1 MRKIW
6 KLWDRIK
13 PITRKNP
20 GGIMALGIFV
30 VAFSVFLIGNAFAAL
45 TPTKSIII
53 TSQKTSFEDSKP
65 GSWQVEKSGMWIKRG
80 TARVTFDVNTVL
92 KTNNEATD
100 IIFVFDISGSMNGDK
115 LDRVKSDSVD
125 LVSTLLSDSKN
136 RAALITFDTNS
147 TIVSGFTNDK
157 GTLINQFNN
166 LQYAGDTNYYQALV
180 NVDTLLK
187 DYVKEE
193 DRELI
198 VLFLTDGY
206 PNVDNPNQV
215 MEYQYLKKTYPYIT
229 INGIQYEM
237 GDTILEPIKEI
248 SDNQYYADMKTL
260 NNVLF
265 DASTLQ
271 VPYDEFKIVDY
282 IDNRYF
288 TLDSEDDITVSQG
301 SVKLENVDGKQKVTW
316 TIDSLKSGSDAKLDM
331 DIKLKDEY
339 IGQGGIYSTNESE
352 EVISRIRDASDEDV
366 VSTKTPILS
375 DNYKVTYDGNG
386 PDGAKVSNVPSE
398 ENYYVF
404 DTVSISTKEP
414 SCVGYEFKG
423 WEIVNKNVTKVN
435 DDHFIMPE
443 EDVVIRAKWSKMN
456 VSKSMDGTIST
467 VKTLYKIMQD
477 QSVMDNIK
485 SEFVTNS
492 SGIKFNSTSSNTN
505 GKGVYERAGTEDD
518 KYPIYYYR
526 GDIDNNHVKFA
537 GFCWKAVRTTD
548 TGGVKLIYDGVPDNM
563 GICNNTGE
571 DSLIGTSAF
580 NVEGDS
586 PADVGYMYGT
596 RYVDALQSMGPG
608 NWEEY
613 VGKKNILFGLLDS
626 KSSMTNTNY
635 YYGSSVEYDAT
646 TGQYKLVN
654 AEQSLWSDHY
664 QELVG
669 KYTCF
674 SNTTSCKTPY
684 YIGRSTKSSASYRNF
699 GQEKIGFGQNVIY
712 QNGTYTITDYQEIEL
727 FEFFEN
733 YKDYKDIYICGEGTS
748 DTCSKIYYGYSTGA
762 YNSTGGP
769 YPGYMLAMPMINGET
784 YESLYSQAENTIWIF
799 GNDVMWDGTKYTLVD
814 TIESK
819 PMEWKND
826 RSTIASRYHYTC
838 FSTETTCSQVFYV
851 YEDTESYNHYL
862 TLYGGVDIES
872 AKEKMFTNTIDST
885 MKSMIDNWYSGN
897 MKEYTKYLED
907 AVYCGDRTF
916 FSGALKNKDTEA
928 DIFAYFGA
936 YGRSTTPSTICP
948 NVNDS
953 FTVSSDIGNG
963 MLTYPVGLL
972 TEDEIRMAGGSS
984 DNNYLY
990 TGQIWWSFSPYY
1002 FSGTMTDGSGVYST
1016 SSWSNSSVVKENGI
1030 RPVVSLSPDMY
1041 VIDGDGSSEAPYE
1054 VALADEIYG

>member
-1 MRKIW
+1 
-6 KLWDRIK
+6 
-13 PITRKNP
+13 
-20 GGIMALGIFV
+20 MALGIFV
-30 VAFSVFLIGNAFAAL
+30 VAIFIFFIGNAFAAL
-45 TPTKSIII
+45 TPVKSIII
-53 TSQKTSFEDSKP
+53 TSEKSSYEDKEP
-65 GSWQVEKSGMWIKRG
+65 GSWQVEKSGKWIKRG

-147 TIVSGFTNDK
+147 TIVSDFTNDK

-404 DTVSISTKEP
+404 DIVSISTKEP

-505 GKGVYERAGTEDD
+505 GKGVYERAGTENDE
-518 KYPIYYYR
+518 YPTYYYR
-526 GDIDNNHVKFA
+526 GNVDNNHVKFA
-537 GFCWKAVRTTD
+537 GFCWKAVVTTS
-548 TGGVKLIYDGVPDNM
+548 TGGVKLIYDGVPDSN
-563 GICNNTGE
+563 GVCNNTGE
-571 DSLIGTSAF
+571 ASQIGTSAF
-580 NVEGDS
+580 NVDEYS
-586 PADVGYMYGT
+586 PAAVGYMYGT
-596 RYVDALQSMGPG
+596 RYNNDYITIRWYDFIGRHEGYAFDLLREKYSM
-608 NWEEY
+608 
-613 VGKKNILFGLLDS
+613 
-626 KSSMTNTNY
+626 SSTNY
-635 YYGSSVEYDAT
+635 YYGDSVVYNST
-646 TGQYKLVN
+646 TGEYTLVN
-654 AEQSLWSDHY
+654 SEQKEWSDNY
-664 QELVG
+664 QDLVG
-669 KYTCF
+669 YYTCF
-674 SNTTSCKTPY
+674 STSTSCRTPY
-684 YIGRSTKSSASYRNF
+684 YIGGSDSRSAYYRNV
-699 GQEKIGFGQNVIY
+699 GEETIGLGKNINY
-712 QNGTYTITDYQEIEL
+712 QNGVYTITDYQEIDAS
-727 FEFFEN
+727 EFYQN
-733 YKDYKDIYICGEGTS
+733 YIDYDGYYLCGTGTS
-748 DTCSKIYYGYSTGA
+748 NTCSTINYAESTYYYYITRISM
-762 YNSTGGP
+762 S
-769 YPGYMLAMPMINGET
+769 NGET
-784 YESLYSQAENTIWIF
+784 YDSLYSKAKDVKWIY
-799 GNDVMWDGTKYTLVD
+799 GNDVSWDGSQYTLVD
-814 TIESK
+814 TVERS
-819 PMEWKND
+819 PVNWNSD
-826 RSTIASRYHYTC
+826 RLTLANRHHYTC
-838 FSTETTCSQVFYV
+838 LSEKNTCSEV
-851 YEDTESYNHYL
+851 YYITWFGTSFPTSIHYL
-862 TLYGGVDIES
+862 TLSGGDDIES
-872 AKEKMFTNTIDST
+872 AKDKMFTNITNSPIKSTIDTWYQSN
-885 MKSMIDNWYSGN
+885 MI
-897 MKEYTKYLED
+897 EYTKYLED
-907 AVYCGDRTF
+907 TVYCNDRSLY
-916 FSGALKNKDTEA
+916 SGVLKDKDTG
-928 DIFAYFGA
+928 DTSTSTFGA
-936 YGRSTTPSTICP
+936 YGRTEEEFNPTTKCP
-948 NVNDS
+948 NRNDS
-953 FTVSSDIGNG
+953 FTVSSENGNG
-963 MLTYPVGLL
+963 ALTYPVALL
-972 TEDEIRMAGGSS
+972 TADEVNMAGGKRFSS
-984 DNNYLY
+984 NSSYYLY
-990 TGQIWWSFSPYY
+990 TGEDWWLLSPYNY
-1002 FSGTMTDGSGVYST
+1002 
-1016 SSWSNSSVVKENGI
+1016 NSARGFHVSYKGILDFNFVDNVDGI

-1041 VIDGDGSSEAPYE
+1041 VVDGDGSSEAPYE